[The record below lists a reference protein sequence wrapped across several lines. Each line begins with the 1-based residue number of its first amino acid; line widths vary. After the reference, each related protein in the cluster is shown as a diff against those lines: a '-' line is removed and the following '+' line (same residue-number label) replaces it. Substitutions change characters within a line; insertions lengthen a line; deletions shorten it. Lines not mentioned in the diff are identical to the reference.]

1 MNREEEIKYFRE
13 NIINKYVEEVQ
24 EQMLIEEK
32 LQSNLYKQCSK
43 CGKVLPIES
52 FYKNAIK
59 KKGVFDYCKECSKAI
74 AYCNQKNKKLSKQK
88 LKEKQQQKLLNK
100 AKKIA
105 LKILLA

>member
-13 NIINKYVEEVQ
+13 NVIKKYVEEVQ
-24 EQMLIEEK
+24 EEILNEEK

-43 CGKVLPIES
+43 CGRVLPLES

-59 KKGVFDYCKECSKAI
+59 KKGVFDYCKECAIAI
-74 AYCNQKNKKLSKQK
+74 AYCNQKKTSKQK

-105 LKILLA
+105 LKTLLA